1 MGRKILYPLDIGKC
15 MKYIAQESDIE
26 NIAVLR
32 NECED
37 IIAKCIEK
45 EDMPCSKCGSQAMFY
60 NGAEWQCDDCGAIAV
75 GRER

>member
-1 MGRKILYPLDIGKC
+1 MGRKILYPLDIDKC

-26 NIAVLR
+26 HIAVLR

-37 IIAKCIEK
+37 IIAKCIQE
-45 EDMPCSKCGSQAMFY
+45 EDKPCPKCGSDAMFD
-60 NGAEWQCDDCGAIAV
+60 NGTQWQCDDCGAMLT